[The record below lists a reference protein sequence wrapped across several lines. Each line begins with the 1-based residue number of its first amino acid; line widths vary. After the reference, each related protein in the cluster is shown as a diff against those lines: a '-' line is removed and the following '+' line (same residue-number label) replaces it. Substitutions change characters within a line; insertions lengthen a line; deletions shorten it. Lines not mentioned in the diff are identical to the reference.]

1 MNNFSC
7 IEKRNIQ
14 NVKKLILWKIFREL
28 LLIDF
33 FIDGAIDKILDE
45 KYLSKNI

>member
-1 MNNFSC
+1 MNNFSY

-14 NVKKLILWKIFREL
+14 NVKKLILWKIFGEI

-33 FIDGAIDKILDE
+33 FIDGTIDKILDE
-45 KYLSKNI
+45 KYLL